1 MTPIIEGLLF
11 CWNKN
16 TVYAPKLI
24 ADLSAEQMLLQPAP
38 AEMAPANHPAWIF
51 SHLNI
56 YLPVIECL
64 IRGEPFEDPRDH
76 AFGMLSSPESDP
88 SVYASKEALLES
100 FNAGHRSVVDLLS
113 QQDDAVFQQAVQLPR
128 WAAVMPTVG
137 AALPYLMLNHEN
149 QHLGQLSAWRRIQG
163 LPSV

>member
-16 TVYAPKLI
+16 TAYAPKLI

-38 AEMAPANHPAWIF
+38 SDMAPSNHPAWVL
-51 SHLNI
+51 SHLNV
-56 YLPVIECL
+56 YLPVIEHL
-64 IRGEPFEDPRDH
+64 IRGEAFEDPRNH
-76 AFGMLSSPESDP
+76 QFGMLSSPESDP
-88 SVYASKEALLES
+88 NVYAPKEELLES
-100 FNAGHRSVVDLLS
+100 FMAGHRSVADLLS
-113 QQDDAVFQQAVQLPR
+113 QESDAVFEQAVQLPR

-137 AALPYLMLNHEN
+137 SALPYLMLNHEN
-149 QHLGQLSAWRRIQG
+149 QHLGQVSAWRRIQG